1 MMAINIDEEG
11 RYTFYLKVP
20 LRLED
25 VTGSDIARSSKKVKT
40 NQFYQ
45 GFKAKK
51 SQNSNKHQNKKKE
64 LALENRKINIKERN
78 LNELTIT
85 YHGSLPQR

>member
-1 MMAINIDEEG
+1 MMAINIDVEG

-25 VTGSDIARSSKKVKT
+25 VTGSDIARSSKFLRQINFIKCFWRKRVK
-40 NQFYQ
+40 NP
-45 GFKAKK
+45 
-51 SQNSNKHQNKKKE
+51 NKHHNKKKE

-78 LNELTIT
+78 LNELNIT
-85 YHGSLPQR
+85 YHGNFPQR